1 MRRRGIVRGS
11 LVGTLRHRRLW
22 LVQLLANPLLAL
34 LFALWLLIPVA
45 NTWNIVLNVFVAILI
60 VVGAIKLHGG
70 TLNYFRDCDW
80 DDGAL
85 LKPALWRAL
94 RHVLAIAVCIAAF
107 YLLWLLMDRVD
118 GYSDAVPAYL
128 RSMMP
133 VWLRQHITLSFLTS
147 AYTWIAFTVRWL
159 ILPGLILPFAAAA
172 ADLGFR
178 GFWRAGFV
186 RWTRA
191 VRCLPFWFL
200 LAVAVLAGVLAAPAI
215 IGWTPNFTASTLRL
229 ESVSLVIRVIC
240 AYELALWAW
249 LLACYAVTRASIEP
263 IDGDAH

>member
-1 MRRRGIVRGS
+1 MRRRGIIRGS

-22 LVQLLANPLLAL
+22 LVQFLGNPLLAL
-34 LFALWLLIPVA
+34 LFAVWLLIPVA
-45 NTWNIVLNVFVAILI
+45 KAGNIVLNVFVVILI

-70 TLNYFRDCDW
+70 TLNYFRDCERDS
-80 DDGAL
+80 GAP

-94 RHVLAIAVCIAAF
+94 RNVLAIALCIGVF

-128 RSMMP
+128 RSTMP
-133 VWLRQHITLSFLTS
+133 AWLRRHVTLTFLTS
-147 AYTWIAFTVRWL
+147 AYAWMAFALRWL

-178 GFWRAGFV
+178 AFWRAGFDRWV
-186 RWTRA
+186 RA
-191 VRCLPFWFL
+191 ARCPSYWFS

-215 IGWTPNFTASTLRL
+215 IGWTPNFTTSTLRV
-229 ESVSLVIRVIC
+229 ESISLVVRMIC

-263 IDGDAH
+263 VDGDAH